1 MKVLVI
7 IPAYNEQENIKR
19 VVDNL
24 IQNYPQFSYIVVN
37 DGSKDNTAKICREN
51 DYHLLNHPTNLGL
64 AGGFQT
70 GMKYAWE
77 QGFDY
82 AIQFD
87 ADGQHRPEYIQ
98 SVLDVCQQ
106 GQDIVIG
113 SRFLKKKK
121 PFSMRMLGST
131 LITGAIRLTTGK
143 TIKDPT
149 SGMRMYN
156 RRMIEIFANHTNLSP
171 EPDSIAYMI
180 KSKAKVSE
188 VQVEMDE
195 RIAGV
200 SYLNFSRSMF
210 YMLRM
215 TISILFIQVFRKP
228 ITIR

>member
-7 IPAYNEQENIKR
+7 IPAYNEQENIQR

-24 IQNYPQFSYIVVN
+24 IQNYPQYSYVIVN
-37 DGSKDNTAKICREN
+37 DGSKDDTAKICREKG
-51 DYHLLNHPTNLGL
+51 YCMLNHPTNLGL

-70 GMKYAWE
+70 GMRYALE

-82 AIQFD
+82 AIQYD
-87 ADGQHRPEYIQ
+87 ADGQHRAEYIQ
-98 SVLDVCQQ
+98 PILEACEQ

-113 SRFLKKKK
+113 SRFLTKKK
-121 PFSMRMLGST
+121 PLSMRMIGNSF
-131 LITGAIRLTTGK
+131 ISGAIRLTTGK
-143 TIKDPT
+143 KITDPT

-156 RRMIEIFANHTNLSP
+156 RKMIEIFAKHTNLSP
-171 EPDSIAYMI
+171 EPDSIAYMM
-180 KSKAKVSE
+180 KSKAKVCE

-215 TISILFIQVFRKP
+215 TISILFIQGFRK
-228 ITIR
+228 RMKLS